1 MLLPSISF
9 VSGIMLC
16 HLRRQCHL
24 CSYNNKFLARRR
36 FSTQT
41 SVMASSS
48 RTKSTHQPSSL
59 TVLNLDP
66 SSHQHHS
73 QHCMPPPL
81 SAQLISEP
89 TINAAPTSGKIYGL
103 SDIKQYLNL
112 IEAIL
117 RSSKSESNSP
127 ALRYEHCYTNDDNK
141 DTFFKVIGSV
151 LAKPML
157 RSKLPMMCY
166 NESRCTRILCF
177 HNALYSHSPHIW

>member
-48 RTKSTHQPSSL
+48 RTKSTHQPSL